1 MRCGLVVELSGGILS
16 INQLRKLLKV
26 SKSSYYHWNAQA
38 NKRKLDAKAESE
50 LSIQIKLVFTESRQ
64 TYGVPRVWRKLL
76 RMGVPCS
83 KRQVSQIMR
92 KNKLISVYNRKKNRF
107 VVTTDSLKTRV
118 PAPNLLKRDFKASAV
133 NEKWVGDVT
142 YILTDEGWL
151 YLAVVLDLFSRKAI
165 GYALGVRN
173 NAELACKAF
182 QMAITRRQQPK
193 YLIYHSD
200 RGSVYDSDDFKA
212 LLAKNKITP
221 SMSRK
226 GDCWDN
232 AVAESFFQSLK
243 IEEVHRKKY
252 NLKISA
258 LAGITDWVENF
269 YNSERMHSTIDYCTP
284 NEFELVHQHKFT

>member
-1 MRCGLVVELSGGILS
+1 MAELSGGILRV
-16 INQLRKLLKV
+16 NQLRKLLKV
-26 SKSSYYHWNAQA
+26 SKSSYYHWNGRA

-50 LSIQIKLVFTESRQ
+50 LSIQVKRVFLESRQ

-76 RMGVPCS
+76 RAGVSCS
-83 KRQVSQIMR
+83 KRQVSQTMR
-92 KNKLISVYNRKKNRF
+92 KNRLISVYNRKKSKF
-107 VVTTDSLKTRV
+107 VVTTDSSKTRV
-118 PAPNLLKRDFKASAV
+118 PAPNLLKRNFKSSAV
-133 NEKWVGDVT
+133 NQKWVGDVT
-142 YILTDEGWL
+142 YILTGEGWL
-151 YLAVVLDLFSRKAI
+151 YLAVVLDLFSRKAV
-165 GYALGVRN
+165 GYALGSRN

-212 LLAKNKITP
+212 LLVKNKITP

-243 IEEVHRKKY
+243 MEEVHRKKY

-258 LAGITDWVENF
+258 VVSISDWVEAF

-284 NEFELVHQHKFT
+284 NEFELMHQHKFT